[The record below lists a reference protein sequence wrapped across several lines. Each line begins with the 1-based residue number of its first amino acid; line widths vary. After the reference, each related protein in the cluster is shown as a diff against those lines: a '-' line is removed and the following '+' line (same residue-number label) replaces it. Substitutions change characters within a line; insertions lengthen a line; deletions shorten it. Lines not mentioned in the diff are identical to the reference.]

1 MRGGGVTGQRGDRAG
16 LSHIDRAG
24 RVRMVDVGDRDVS
37 DRQATASGF
46 VQLSPDA
53 CRAIADGE
61 VTKGDVLE
69 ICRVAGIMAA
79 KRTHDLIPLC
89 HPISISH
96 ISVDAD
102 VDRATHRVLL
112 RATVRCRDATGVE
125 MEALTAVAVAGL
137 TVIDMVK
144 SLDPWA
150 EVGGIRMESK
160 SGGRSGTVRHPRGS
174 TEGAG

>member
-1 MRGGGVTGQRGDRAG
+1 
-16 LSHIDRAG
+16 
-24 RVRMVDVGDRDVS
+24 MVDVGERAVS

-46 VQLSPDA
+46 VQLSASA
-53 CRAIADGE
+53 CGAIADE
-61 VTKGDVLE
+61 DVTKGDVLE

-89 HPISISH
+89 HPIAISH
-96 ISVDAD
+96 IAVDAD
-102 VDRATHRVLL
+102 LDRATQRVLL

-125 MEALTAVAVAGL
+125 MEALTAIAVAGL

-150 EVGGIRMESK
+150 EIGGVRMEAK
-160 SGGRSGTVRHPRGS
+160 SGGRSGAVRRPGGG
-174 TEGAG
+174 TEGTR

>member
-1 MRGGGVTGQRGDRAG
+1 
-16 LSHIDRAG
+16 
-24 RVRMVDVGDRDVS
+24 MVDVGDRQVS

-46 VQLSPDA
+46 VQLSADA
-53 CRAIADGE
+53 FNAIAGGE

-79 KRTHDLIPLC
+79 KHTHELIPLC
-89 HPISISH
+89 HPIAISH
-96 ISVDAD
+96 VAVDAD
-102 VDRATHRVLL
+102 LDLGARRVLL

-150 EVGGIRMESK
+150 EVGVVRMESK
-160 SGGRSGTVRHPRGS
+160 SGGRSGTVHRLPGGS
-174 TEGAG
+174 PGGS